1 MASNQ
6 NSKRDQEKKDKR
18 KRTVV
23 YSTKKIQEILDSMN
37 SGYEPDMTPFF
48 ENDID
53 FRDANVP
60 FEMTEWE
67 KEEWLKCSLDPEYFI
82 SKYVSFQTD
91 KGWKPVE
98 LREYQKKFIHLV
110 NDEHWSDEVDTFVP
124 DNKEVI
130 CLMAR
135 QSGKC
140 FCDNTTIRLPFVE
153 LSEIYKTKRNL
164 SLRRWLVGKFV
175 KFVEKNMKLFQKLKD
190 FVAKNVVIKLLHI
203 EPGKPMNI
211 F

>member
-140 FCDNTTIRLPFVE
+140 FCDNTTIRLPFVD

-164 SLRRWLVGKFV
+164 SLRRWLVGKFA

-203 EPGKPMNI
+203 EHRKPMNI

>member
-82 SKYVSFQTD
+82 ANYVKFQNDYGYKTV
-91 KGWKPVE
+91 K
-98 LREYQKKFIHLV
+98 LREYQ
-110 NDEHWSDEVDTFVP
+110 
-124 DNKEVI
+124 
-130 CLMAR
+130 
-135 QSGKC
+135 
-140 FCDNTTIRLPFVE
+140 
-153 LSEIYKTKRNL
+153 
-164 SLRRWLVGKFV
+164 
-175 KFVEKNMKLFQKLKD
+175 
-190 FVAKNVVIKLLHI
+190 
-203 EPGKPMNI
+203 
-211 F
+211 

>member
-1 MASNQ
+1 MASSQ
-6 NSKRDQEKKDKR
+6 NSKRVQEKKDNR

-48 ENDID
+48 ENDIE

-140 FCDNTTIRLPFVE
+140 FCDNTTVRLPFAD
-153 LSEIYKTKRNL
+153 LSEIYKTKQNL
-164 SLRRWLVGKFV
+164 SLRRWLVGKFA

-203 EPGKPMNI
+203 EHGKPMNI

>member
-6 NSKRDQEKKDKR
+6 NSKRDQEKKDNR

-67 KEEWLKCSLDPEYFI
+67 KEEWLKCSADPEYFI
-82 SKYVSFQTD
+82 GKYVSFQTD

-140 FCDNTTIRLPFVE
+140 FCDNTTVRLPFVD
-153 LSEIYKTKRNL
+153 LSEINKMKQNM
-164 SLRRWLVGKFV
+164 SLKKWFVRKFV
-175 KFVEKNMKLFQKLKD
+175 KCVEKSLTLFQKLKD
-190 FVAKNVVIKLLHI
+190 IAAKNVLEKLLRI
-203 EPGKPMNI
+203 ERKRRMNI
-211 F
+211 S

>member
-1 MASNQ
+1 MTNTRT
-6 NSKRDQEKKDKR
+6 SKTQEKDKR
-18 KRTVV
+18 KKTVV
-23 YSTKKIQEILDSMN
+23 YSTAKIQEILDSMN

-48 ENDID
+48 ENDIN

-67 KEEWLKCSLDPEYFI
+67 KEEYLKCSVDPEYFI
-82 SKYVSFQTD
+82 GKYVSFQTD

-140 FCDNTTIRLPFVE
+140 FSDDTTIRQLSVE
-153 LSEIYKTKRNL
+153 PSEINKLNKKYF
-164 SLRRWLVGKFV
+164 SLRWFIKKFV
-175 KFVEKNMKLFQKLKD
+175 LNVVKNLKPTNLLKNI
-190 FVAKNVVIKLLHI
+190 VQKNV
-203 EPGKPMNI
+203 NN
-211 F
+211 